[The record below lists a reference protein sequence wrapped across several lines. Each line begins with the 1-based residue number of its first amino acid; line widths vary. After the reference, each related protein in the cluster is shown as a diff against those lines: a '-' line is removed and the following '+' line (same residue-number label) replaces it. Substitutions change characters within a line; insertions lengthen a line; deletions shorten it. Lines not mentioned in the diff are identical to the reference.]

1 MLTFNDVKPGDY
13 FLLGNAKKI
22 SWFVEDRQGDTLT
35 LRNSLGNQ
43 QVMVIPNND
52 KDLPITLIER
62 HVSFTKQDLA
72 QGIM

>member
-1 MLTFNDVKPGDY
+1 MLTFNDVKVGDH

-43 QVMVIPNND
+43 QVIWLTSND
-52 KDLPITLIER
+52 KELPITLIEQQ
-62 HVSFTKQDLA
+62 VSFTKQDLA

>member
-22 SWFVEDRQGDTLT
+22 SWFVEQREGDVLT

-43 QVMVIPNND
+43 QVMWLSSND
-52 KDLPITLIER
+52 KELPITLIEQ